1 MQTDVQR
8 TEQIN
13 LKLLADEMDNLEK
26 LASHYAISPQSV
38 LRMLLKKEADRTLS
52 PAVTY
57 RRILAF
63 LLERRTVTPDEVAIQ
78 FHVSPE
84 LGRNVLRAFI
94 DAGILEEITPQ
105 TSVARL
111 VRRPGER
118 SFRVVIR
125 SMTKAISAME
135 ARSFDL
141 ERVIQS

>member
-13 LKLLADEMDNLEK
+13 LKLLADEMANLEK

-52 PAVTY
+52 PGITY

-63 LLERRTVTPDEVAIQ
+63 LLERRTVTPDDVASQ
-78 FHVSPE
+78 FQVSPE
-84 LGRNVLRAFI
+84 LGRNVLRPFI
-94 DAGILEEITPQ
+94 DAEILEEIAPQ
-105 TSVARL
+105 TSRL

-118 SFRVVIR
+118 SFRVLVR
-125 SMTKAISAME
+125 SMAKAISALE